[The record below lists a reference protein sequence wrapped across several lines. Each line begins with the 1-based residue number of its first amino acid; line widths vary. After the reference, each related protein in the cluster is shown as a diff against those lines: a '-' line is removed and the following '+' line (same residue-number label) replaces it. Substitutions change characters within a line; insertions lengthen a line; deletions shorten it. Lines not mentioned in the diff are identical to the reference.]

1 MLNVP
6 AGTLFSWDKGFDEN
20 MNALNVPDNRGK
32 SSKINTE
39 MVRQITEKAKS
50 HKALGKR
57 IRIKQF
63 AAGLKDEG
71 INLSAKKVEE
81 ILIAN
86 DLYKAC
92 TRKKRPAFYQ
102 SLSRRI
108 PNGLVS
114 LDGSELT
121 IWLGDTP
128 YRFNVELAVDVVTFA
143 HTAFGIA
150 DAETTD
156 QVIKVLECHR
166 KSWGVPVG
174 VLHDHGSANI
184 SAEAQQY
191 LDQLGIKS
199 VPVGPGN
206 PKGNGTDEG
215 AFSQMKK
222 VLGKIRLDVS
232 SSKALARSVLNAL
245 ISVYVHM
252 RNRLPVK
259 KAILHPAQHMAMPIS
274 DELRSQERQEL
285 DRHVAKRTSDEET
298 REKLDR
304 LNWVIR
310 HHGLDVSVEV
320 LNRAQRSIK
329 AYDLKAIGE
338 TETAFIKAVNRKS
351 ERRNLS
357 YFFGI
362 LKNIQQQHDD
372 DAKQQYCRKRYNY
385 EVMLKLKR
393 RQSEQP
399 APPSIDNV
407 VAMLEKAVT
416 VKVRFVKELAI
427 RKAREWTQQLM
438 ESYRYQGSINKKVE
452 DALGNMKH
460 LSIDQKQTAWEL
472 FCQFL
477 NNKNVESSVTLAS

>member
-1 MLNVP
+1 
-6 AGTLFSWDKGFDEN
+6 
-20 MNALNVPDNRGK
+20 MNALSVPDNRGK
-32 SSKINTE
+32 SGKITPE
-39 MVRQITEKAKS
+39 MVRHITEKARS
-50 HKALGKR
+50 HKARGKR

-63 AAGLKDEG
+63 AVGLKDEG
-71 INLSAKKVEE
+71 IDLSAKKVEE

-86 DLYKAC
+86 DLYNAC

-102 SLSRRI
+102 SLCRKM

-114 LDGSELT
+114 LDGSEMVV
-121 IWLGDTP
+121 WLGDTP

-150 DAETTD
+150 DTETTD

-166 KSWGVPVG
+166 KNWGVPVG

-199 VPVGPGN
+199 VPAGPGN

-222 VLGKIRLDVS
+222 ILGKIRLDVS
-232 SSKALARSVLNAL
+232 SPKALARSVLNAL

-259 KAILHPAQHMAMPIS
+259 KNTLNPAQQMAMPVP
-274 DELRSQERQEL
+274 DERRSLERQEL
-285 DRHVAKRTSDEET
+285 DRHVAKRTSNGET

-310 HHGLDVSVEV
+310 HHDLEVSPDAF
-320 LNRAQRSIK
+320 NRAQRSIK
-329 AYDLKAIGE
+329 AYDLKAIGKA
-338 TETAFIKAVNRKS
+338 ETAFITAVNRKS

-372 DAKQQYCRKRYNY
+372 EAKQRYCRERYNY
-385 EVMLKLKR
+385 EVMLELKR
-393 RQSEQP
+393 RETEQP
-399 APPSIDNV
+399 PPLSIDNV
-407 VAMLEKAVT
+407 VAMLERAVT
-416 VKVRFVKELAI
+416 INVRFVKELAI

-438 ESYRYQGSINKKVE
+438 ESYRYQGSLNKKVE
-452 DALGNMKH
+452 DALGNIKH
-460 LSIDQKQTAWEL
+460 LSVEQKQTAWGL

-477 NNKNVESSVTLAS
+477 NNKNVESSVTLSS